1 VRAVALFAAGG
12 TAPTAVPVAL
22 AQGVLRAMTTAKLKV
37 LVPCLLVVALAAGA
51 AGRLAYQAHA
61 AGEAEKPPVPAAAAP
76 AAQGTR
82 PSKLDLTPETFAA
95 FRDLVRPADNEWRH
109 LKVRWLTDIVAARKK
124 AAKEDKPILVF
135 RTGGAGYNDPMGVC

>member
-1 VRAVALFAAGG
+1 
-12 TAPTAVPVAL
+12 
-22 AQGVLRAMTTAKLKV
+22 MTTAKLKT
-37 LVPCLLVVALAAGA
+37 LVRFLPVAALAVGG

-76 AAQGTR
+76 ADKGPR
-82 PSKLDLTPETFAA
+82 PSKLDLTPETFTA

-109 LKVRWLTDIVAARKK
+109 LKVRWLTDVVAARKK
-124 AAKEDKPILVF
+124 AAREDKPIVIF